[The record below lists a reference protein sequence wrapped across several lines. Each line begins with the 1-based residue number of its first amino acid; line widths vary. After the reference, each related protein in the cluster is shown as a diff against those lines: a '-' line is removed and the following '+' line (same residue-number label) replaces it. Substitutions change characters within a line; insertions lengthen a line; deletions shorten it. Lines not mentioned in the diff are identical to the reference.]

1 MISDFSR
8 LRTRQTDEDVPGA
21 KQKKMSGDATQRGL
35 DYHVLGLVDTG
46 SERRPKSMLAI
57 AQEACTAASGQT
69 CSHKNMRDCIATAIV
84 PLGIS
89 PMEIS
94 GLPLFEQVKRIAREC
109 SIDLFE
115 PQAEIQ
121 VLLIWFA
128 FVLVCSLYCTSHRLR
143 ARLRKLRKKRH
154 LSV

>member
-1 MISDFSR
+1 
-8 LRTRQTDEDVPGA
+8 
-21 KQKKMSGDATQRGL
+21 MSGDAMQRGL

-46 SERRPKSMLAI
+46 SVRRPKSMLAI
-57 AQEACTAASGQT
+57 AQEACTAASGWT

-89 PMEIS
+89 AMEIS

>member
-69 CSHKNMRDCIATAIV
+69 CSHKNMRDCVATAMRDCV
-84 PLGIS
+84 AT
-89 PMEIS
+89 
-94 GLPLFEQVKRIAREC
+94 GLCRNGMS
-109 SIDLFE
+109 SICLCLC
-115 PQAEIQ
+115 A
-121 VLLIWFA
+121 VYHMLL
-128 FVLVCSLYCTSHRLR
+128 
-143 ARLRKLRKKRH
+143 K
-154 LSV
+154 